1 MGDVVPDMNS
11 HAARPLT
18 AGLRRL
24 LLVASVLVL
33 LAGIPLYL
41 GTEQTDLY
49 FAWTVKPPITAAFLG
64 AAYWASCVLEFLSAR
79 ERLWARARLAVPAVL
94 VFTTLMLL
102 ATLLH
107 LDRFQFDSPNVVARG
122 VTWAWLAIYVGVPPA
137 ALVLLIRQ
145 LRVPG
150 GDPPRLAPLPVW
162 MRLALAVHAA
172 VMIALGVA
180 LLLAPRTAAVLW
192 PWMLTPL
199 TARAVGAW
207 LAGLGVA
214 AAAAWWENDFVR
226 ARVGFITYALLAAL
240 QFVALVRFPGALD
253 WSLPGSWLYVVFLL
267 SIFVVGAYGWSSARR
282 IDTVSRNP
290 ALERRHR

>member
-1 MGDVVPDMNS
+1 MTDAMRTVSSD
-11 HAARPLT
+11 AARPLT
-18 AGLRRL
+18 VGLRRL
-24 LLVASVLVL
+24 LLVASALVF

-64 AAYWASCVLEFLSAR
+64 AAYWASCVLELLSAR

-94 VFTTLMLL
+94 AFTALMLL

-107 LDRFQFDSPNVVARG
+107 LDRFQFDSPNLVARG

-137 ALVLLIRQ
+137 ALVLLFRQ

-150 GDPPRLAPLPVW
+150 GEPPRVALLPAWV
-162 MRLALAVHAA
+162 RLVLAVHGAI
-172 VMIALGVA
+172 MLTLGVV
-180 LLLAPRTAAVLW
+180 LLLAPGTSAVLW

-207 LAGLGVA
+207 LVGLGVA
-214 AAAAWWENDFVR
+214 AAAAYWENDFVR
-226 ARVGFITYALLAAL
+226 VRVGFITYALLAAL
-240 QFVALVRFPGALD
+240 QFVTLARYPGALD
-253 WSLPGSWLYVVFLL
+253 WSLPSSWLYVVFLL
-267 SIFVVGAYGWSSARR
+267 SIFIVGAYGWVSATRL
-282 IDTVSRNP
+282 DTASRS
-290 ALERRHR
+290 